1 LLDAIQSMTD
11 ASQLLRTSRK
21 TIRELRSTPG
31 LRDVRIAVL
40 GGSTT
45 HELLTFLEIFLLKK
59 GIAPVFWESEYGR
72 YYEDAVL
79 DSGAISAFNPDLI
92 YVFTTNRNIRS
103 WPQISDGVDGVA
115 VAVKDEL
122 TKLSQIWDA
131 LQKVKACPIL
141 QNNFEMP
148 ATRLLGN
155 LDSQNPNGATHFVHE
170 LNGAIAAEAAQ
181 RPYLM
186 LCDLHYLSAQVGLRH
201 WYDQGRW
208 FSYKIATSAEG
219 SMTIAANASA
229 LIAARYGLSKK
240 CLVLDL
246 DNTLWGGVIG
256 DDGADRIVIGRETAA
271 AEAYTAFQ
279 EYCRAL
285 KHRGVLLAVSSKN
298 TEKIAQEGFSHPDSI
313 LSLKDFACF
322 KANWEPKHENI
333 RKIAEEL
340 NIGLDSLVF
349 VDDNPAER
357 ALVAG
362 QLPMVM
368 VPEVGEDVAD
378 YAQIVD
384 RSLYF
389 EPLSLSEED
398 LRRGDFYASKNAAAD
413 AQTAF
418 SSYQEYLEF
427 LQMTAEIDSF
437 TPMYLD
443 RITQLTNKS
452 NQFNLTTRRYSI
464 SEISDIAAD
473 PAYVTLYVKLS
484 DRFGDHGLIS
494 VIIGKRNGSALQ
506 IDLWLMSCRVLK
518 RRVEETVLD
527 ELAARAQRLGLTEI
541 RGTYLRTPKNDMV
554 SGHYESLG
562 FLPESVDHDRSEWIL
577 PIDGYEK
584 RNHHIAVHPS
594 SQQQEHIAQ

>member
-1 LLDAIQSMTD
+1 MLDTNQSVAD
-11 ASQLLRTSRK
+11 ASQLLRTSKK
-21 TIRELRSTPG
+21 TIRELRSLSN
-31 LRDVRIAVL
+31 LREVRIAIL

-45 HELLTFLEIFLLKK
+45 HEVVTLLEIFLLKK
-59 GIAPVFWESEYGR
+59 GIAPIFWESEYGR

-92 YVFTTNRNIRS
+92 YVYTTNRNIRN
-103 WPQISDGVDGVA
+103 WPQVGDGADA
-115 VAVKDEL
+115 VAGSIAREMSKL
-122 TKLSQIWDA
+122 TQIWDA
-131 LQKVKACPIL
+131 LQQVKACPIL

-148 ATRLLGN
+148 AVRLLGN

-170 LNGAIAAEAAQ
+170 LNRALAAEAAQ
-181 RPYLM
+181 RSYLM
-186 LCDLHYLSAQVGLRH
+186 LCDLHYQSAQLGLQH
-201 WYDQGRW
+201 WYDHGRW
-208 FSYKIATSAEG
+208 FSYKLATSAEG
-219 SMTIAANASA
+219 SMTIAANAAA

-256 DDGADRIVIGRETAA
+256 DDGADRIVIGRETAK

-285 KHRGVLLAVSSKN
+285 KHRGILLAVSSKN

-368 VPEVGEDVAD
+368 VPPAGDEVAD

-384 RSLYF
+384 RGLYF
-389 EPLSLSEED
+389 EPLSISEED
-398 LRRGDFYASKNAAAD
+398 LRRGDFYASKSAAAD

-437 TPMYLD
+437 VPMYLD

-464 SEISDIAAD
+464 AEISEIASD
-473 PAYVTLYVKLS
+473 PEYVTLYVKLS

-494 VIIGKRNGSALQ
+494 VVIGKRQASALQ

-527 ELAARAQRLGLTEI
+527 ELVARAKGLGLTEI

-554 SGHYESLG
+554 SGHYEGLG
-562 FLPESVDHDRSEWIL
+562 FLPELVDHDRSEWIL
-577 PIDGYEK
+577 PLDGYEK
-584 RNHHIAVHPS
+584 KNQHIVVHPL
-594 SQQQEHIAQ
+594 SQPQEQFSQ